1 MAPNLGPGLRA
12 LPLTPLPPGLQNLSL
27 LVIGVG
33 AVFSLLFHLG
43 TREGRRPQVEE
54 PDENRPLLAPTTA
67 RPLLLWRH
75 WLREPAFYQVCWGGA
90 GAHRPSA
97 VLHRH
102 GAPGGP
108 ASPAAGD
115 RGGPTRAL
123 ARPPAGGPA
132 VHEHEAHREPVA
144 DVHSHVPH
152 LLAQPAQGELGGAG
166 RGPWAHRAAGPPL
179 MSPRS
184 LCPRR
189 SSSPP
194 SRW

>member
-97 VLHRH
+97 VLHRPPPPRRSRRPRV
-102 GAPGGP
+102 PGRRGQRRP
-108 ASPAAGD
+108 DPSP
-115 RGGPTRAL
+115 
-123 ARPPAGGPA
+123 RPPA
-132 VHEHEAHREPVA
+132 R
-144 DVHSHVPH
+144 
-152 LLAQPAQGELGGAG
+152 
-166 RGPWAHRAAGPPL
+166 RWA
-179 MSPRS
+179 
-184 LCPRR
+184 CCT
-189 SSSPP
+189 
-194 SRW
+194 